1 MIYRKSV
8 FGNIDFSLTRDP
20 EQKSAILERSSLP
33 KIAANLECLPK
44 VLFLT
49 RRPSNKVSSI
59 FDSTLKFLRGPTT
72 EPGLFCLS
80 DSALWDYYILTA
92 LWDYYIPVL
101 LTLQVSVLIF
111 HVWSQ
116 WFKIYLPLSAKN
128 IAKFYLYFLW
138 SYIKER
144 KNSFSPIFTL
154 RIRQ

>member
-33 KIAANLECLPK
+33 EIAANLECLPK

-80 DSALWDYYILTA
+80 DSAL
-92 LWDYYIPVL
+92 
-101 LTLQVSVLIF
+101 
-111 HVWSQ
+111 
-116 WFKIYLPLSAKN
+116 
-128 IAKFYLYFLW
+128 
-138 SYIKER
+138 
-144 KNSFSPIFTL
+144 
-154 RIRQ
+154 